1 MPIQRDPATGRFARS
16 PIPFG
21 RFGDQWNVAKRQWRH
36 VLSASLG
43 LVTLQGT
50 GLSAAVVPGPAN
62 GPSSTRL
69 AEIAQASGSLDV
81 KVRRLPDSVEVVIE
95 GTGPSPML
103 QQTTQGPVWLGRLQ
117 TAQPMALRRGPVQL
131 SLPEAG
137 LQSIRFE
144 GSGNVFELTVSPTPG
159 FPVGRPV
166 VSADGRSL
174 ILTFNAPALSTLQTL
189 SPNVTTPGRV
199 PQPGF
204 IPPLQPRAV
213 APPLGDMAVGTMT
226 ISNPSY
232 VNVSGPPVTMTLRNA
247 PAKDVLMALSQLG
260 GYGFVYVG
268 GATGSSSPGGAATP
282 AGQSP
287 EMRPISISFRREN
300 FGRAINSALLAAG
313 LQGKRDG
320 NTIFAGPNVLSKSFG
335 AQLSK
340 VYRLNQV
347 PANSAADY
355 LANLGAQVTKTNTIT
370 TAVSEGVAATAAPSG
385 SPTAATTTSS
395 TTTSV
400 ESFGAANGPLI
411 GLQATTDTRLSTI
424 TLVGSPRLVAIA
436 EQYLRQL
443 DLRQR
448 QVALAVKILDVNL
461 ENDTEIANSFAFRWG
476 NNFIVNN
483 EGQLLG
489 AFGRNLPPTENDFRF
504 PDREVFTNSS
514 SSNTFGSSASGNSQL
529 GSSGSSSTGQLSL
542 DSSVTNSL
550 TLGELSNINSNLV
563 RETGFRLL
571 PTGVLEQINSSLSS
585 TGADTRSTIDR
596 ILTNTLG
603 RTVSLRDNTN
613 QSNSSSSNSS
623 GSLSSNFSSS
633 SESNSSGSRR
643 LNPGQ
648 NYPADTFFDFVRAQ
662 IVSRNTKV
670 IASPTL
676 ILQENADVARDDDD
690 SASSSSAGGA
700 SGSGLFSSA
709 FDDIDSP
716 IGRKRGNEGVVRVG
730 TNVPTNV
737 TSNVTGTAGT
747 VSCTISQLSTAGL
760 VLGARVKKIDDNGFV
775 TFSLSPSISAV
786 EREVGA
792 GTQCPPIS
800 ILRVRRLDTGILRV
814 RDGQTLILTGVISD
828 FDRAEVSKWP
838 ILGDLPIIGQFF
850 RASNNFREKRELVIM
865 VTPRIINDTEGGT
878 YGYGYEPSTPA
889 SRSFL
894 GGMPQSP

>member
-1 MPIQRDPATGRFARS
+1 M
-16 PIPFG
+16 
-21 RFGDQWNVAKRQWRH
+21 
-36 VLSASLG
+36 
-43 LVTLQGT
+43 
-50 GLSAAVVPGPAN
+50 
-62 GPSSTRL
+62 
-69 AEIAQASGSLDV
+69 
-81 KVRRLPDSVEVVIE
+81 
-95 GTGPSPML
+95 
-103 QQTTQGPVWLGRLQ
+103 
-117 TAQPMALRRGPVQL
+117 
-131 SLPEAG
+131 
-137 LQSIRFE
+137 QSIRFE
-144 GSGNVFELTVSPTPG
+144 GSGNLFELKVSPAPG

-213 APPLGDMAVGTMT
+213 APPLGDMAVGSMT
-226 ISNPSY
+226 IGNPSS

-247 PAKDVLMALSQLG
+247 PARDVLMALSQLG
-260 GYGFVYVG
+260 GYGFVYVDDATDLDKTG
-268 GATGSSSPGGAATP
+268 GLSGTAQPPLPGSPAT
-282 AGQSP
+282 
-287 EMRPISISFRREN
+287 RPLSISFRREN
-300 FGRAINSALLAAG
+300 YGRAINSALLAAG

-320 NTIFAGPNVLSKSFG
+320 NTIFAGPNVLAKSFG

-347 PANSAADY
+347 PANAAADY
-355 LANLGAQVTKTNTIT
+355 LANLGAQVSKTNTIT
-370 TAVSEGVAATAAPSG
+370 TAVSEGVPTTGAPVGGTTAS
-385 SPTAATTTSS
+385 TTTSS
-395 TTTSV
+395 STKLV
-400 ESFGAANGPLI
+400 ETFGAPEGPLR
-411 GLQATTDTRLSTI
+411 GLRATTDVRLSTI
-424 TLVGSPRLVAIA
+424 TLVGSPRLVTIA
-436 EQYLRQL
+436 EQYLKQL

-476 NNFIVNN
+476 NNFIVND

-489 AFGRNLPPTENDFRF
+489 AFGRNLPPTANSFSEFGA
-504 PDREVFTNSS
+504 DREFFSRNSS
-514 SSNTFGSSASGNSQL
+514 SDTFGSSSSGNSQL

-542 DSSVTNSL
+542 DSSVTNNL
-550 TLGELSNINSNLV
+550 TLGELSSVNSNLV

-571 PTGVLEQINSSLSS
+571 PTGVLERINSSLTT
-585 TGADTRSTIDR
+585 TGSDLRSTLDR
-596 ILTNTLG
+596 VLSNSLG
-603 RTVSLRDNTN
+603 RSVSLRDNTN
-613 QSNSSSSNSS
+613 LSNSSSSNSS
-623 GSLSSNFSSS
+623 GSLSSNFSDSS
-633 SESNSSGSRR
+633 TSSSSGSRR

-670 IASPTL
+670 LASPTL
-676 ILQENADVARDDDD
+676 ILQENAELARDDDD
-690 SASSSSAGGA
+690 SGSSGSAGGA

-792 GTQCPPIS
+792 GSQCPPIS

-828 FDRAEVSKWP
+828 FDRAEVTKWP

-850 RASNNFREKRELVIM
+850 RASGNFREKRELVIM

-878 YGYGYEPSTPA
+878 YGYGYQPSTPA
-889 SRSFL
+889 SRAFL
-894 GGMPQSP
+894 GGMPQSPQ